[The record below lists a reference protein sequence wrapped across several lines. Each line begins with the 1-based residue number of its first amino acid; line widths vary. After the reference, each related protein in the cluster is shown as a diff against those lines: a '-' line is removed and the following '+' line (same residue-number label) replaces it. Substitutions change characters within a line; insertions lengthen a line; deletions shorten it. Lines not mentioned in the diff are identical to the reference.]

1 MYWVIHLK
9 KLICKLLL
17 LGLIVAGYLLVDPI
31 HTILGKEINTIAIT
45 NFLAENLY
53 KYEENVASVPME
65 VRDYLIQDNKL
76 YIFPIN
82 QEVCL
87 PIDVMIVSVSDG
99 AVEVVNLD
107 TRYTISHISKR
118 SGNLYQYIHS
128 LNSFATTN
136 DFFVV
141 EGDHLDQISKR
152 LNIYYEKV

>member
-1 MYWVIHLK
+1 M
-9 KLICKLLL
+9 
-17 LGLIVAGYLLVDPI
+17 GLIVGGYLFVDPI
-31 HTILGKEINTIAIT
+31 HHFLGKEINTIAIT

-53 KYEENVASVPME
+53 KDEENVASVPMV
-65 VRDYLIQDNKL
+65 VRDYLIQDDKL
-76 YIFPIN
+76 YIFPLN

-87 PIDVMIVSVSDG
+87 PIDIMIVSVSDG

-107 TRYTISHISKR
+107 TRYTISHLSKR

-128 LNSFATTN
+128 LNSFAYTN

-141 EGDHLDQISKR
+141 EGTDLEQISKR